1 MMSDFFGFI
10 SRFVSKSWDT
20 WTLVFLVISMT
31 LLPYAVFPFSKSRLI
46 VFFVLLIAGH
56 ITKQNFG
63 VRIGFMAAGLV
74 AGIISRFI

>member
-1 MMSDFFGFI
+1 MSDFLSTI

-20 WTLVFLVISMT
+20 WTLVFSVISMT
-31 LLPYAVFPFSKSRLI
+31 LLPYAIFPFSKSRLI

-74 AGIISRFI
+74 AGIISRFM